1 MPAPEGMLRA
11 LGAGRDGL
19 VVSPGGRGGGL
30 GMPTLRNAR
39 LQAAARPLVY
49 TEESVIWCERLQNV
63 RFRERQTGKDCSPKA
78 GGFKVTDCRPKASR
92 GVFGGGCGVWRR
104 LRGETRAAGVVAW
117 VLTVLEAGVRIA
129 RSS

>member
-39 LQAAARPLVY
+39 SQAAARPLVY
-49 TEESVIWCERLQNV
+49 T
-63 RFRERQTGKDCSPKA
+63 G
-78 GGFKVTDCRPKASR
+78 
-92 GVFGGGCGVWRR
+92 GVWRR